1 MCVIFLRGE
10 AALFEKKSRSMR
22 VDGHVTS
29 ICVELIIWDLL
40 ERISNEQ
47 GLKLS
52 QFISELYREGM
63 VKTGKVNNLSSVLRV
78 ACLNYLSH
86 EQAGLGN
93 HVEMPMKAMSL

>member
-1 MCVIFLRGE
+1 
-10 AALFEKKSRSMR
+10 
-22 VDGHVTS
+22 
-29 ICVELIIWDLL
+29 
-40 ERISNEQ
+40 
-47 GLKLS
+47 LKLS